1 MGSLLCS
8 PDWLLSPWC
17 VGALVVTTL
26 DVAASFVETLLLLLL
41 LLLLKLSIT
50 DCLSF
55 VSLTSSSSSFCGV
68 GVTLASLLLLLLSG
82 LLCASCS
89 VVEASLVVDVG
100 SSGLML
106 LLVGSLLGS
115 VLAGLSTVFRSTLSR
130 FLRSTL
136 SMFSAFLLSTFSLV
150 SSR

>member
-41 LLLLKLSIT
+41 LLKLSIT

-55 VSLTSSSSSFCGV
+55 VSLTSSSSFCGV

-82 LLCASCS
+82 LLCASGS
-89 VVEASLVVDVG
+89 VVDASLVVEVG

-115 VLAGLSTVFRSTLSR
+115 VFAGLSTVFRSTLSR

-136 SMFSAFLLSTFSLV
+136 SRFSAFRLSTLSLV